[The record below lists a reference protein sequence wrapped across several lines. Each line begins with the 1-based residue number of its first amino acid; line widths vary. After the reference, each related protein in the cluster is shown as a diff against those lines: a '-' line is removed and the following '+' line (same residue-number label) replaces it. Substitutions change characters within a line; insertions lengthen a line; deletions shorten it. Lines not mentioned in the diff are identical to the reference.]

1 MEQKISVTK
10 KTAKKKTK
18 QQWLLF
24 WFGMRSSN
32 FKRIV
37 MQPEFHKNNTKHE
50 KTYVASL
57 VL

>member
-1 MEQKISVTK
+1 
-10 KTAKKKTK
+10 
-18 QQWLLF
+18 
-24 WFGMRSSN
+24 
-32 FKRIV
+32 